1 MSTTSP
7 VLLLFILMLLG
18 GCAREEARPE
28 ARTASPAPARIVFF
42 GDSIT
47 EAGVQPSGYVTLV
60 ADSLKRSYPDRAVEV
75 IGAGISGNKVPDL
88 QARLERDVLA
98 HEPTHVV
105 IYIGINDVWHF
116 YEFDHVTGTE
126 RDAFE
131 QGLRDLVAAMQEAGA
146 EVLLCTP
153 SVIGEDPGSDTPVNQ
168 RLIEYAEISRAVAN
182 TSGAHLCDLRAAFE
196 QHLQTH
202 NPDKAYEGIL
212 TSDGVHLNEAG
223 NRFVAR
229 FMVDHLSPLLTP

>member
-1 MSTTSP
+1 MSAIPS
-7 VLLLFILMLLG
+7 VLLLLILMLLG

-28 ARTASPAPARIVFF
+28 SSTAIPAPARIVFF

-47 EAGVQPSGYVTLV
+47 EAGVQPTGYVTLV
-60 ADSLKRSYPDRAVEV
+60 ADSLKRRYPDRALEV
-75 IGAGISGNKVPDL
+75 IGAGISGNNVPDL
-88 QARLERDVLA
+88 QD
-98 HEPTHVV
+98 
-105 IYIGINDVWHF
+105 
-116 YEFDHVTGTE
+116 
-126 RDAFE
+126 
-131 QGLRDLVAAMQEAGA
+131 
-146 EVLLCTP
+146 
-153 SVIGEDPGSDTPVNQ
+153 
-168 RLIEYAEISRAVAN
+168 AEISRAVAN

-229 FMVDHLSPLLTP
+229 FMVDHLNPLLAP